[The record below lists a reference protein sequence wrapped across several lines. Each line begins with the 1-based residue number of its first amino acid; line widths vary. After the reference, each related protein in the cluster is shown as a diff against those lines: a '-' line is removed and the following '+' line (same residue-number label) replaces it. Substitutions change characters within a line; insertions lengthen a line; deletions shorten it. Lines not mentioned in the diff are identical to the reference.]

1 MSDET
6 DKTILSSSDSWFA
19 ASDGRL
25 PVLIVL
31 RGAQIGRRYLLN
43 EQALVVGRR
52 AGKASLVIPG
62 DPEIS
67 AAHCRIHYD
76 PTRGAY
82 VLDDVGSTNGTR
94 INGTSVTGRTAL
106 DDGDKIVLGQT
117 ILKFTFHDVVEAE
130 FHREVD
136 RMINI
141 DELTGLVVLRVFEVR
156 LRQALAACVAA
167 GRPLGVLM
175 MDMDGLKKINDTH
188 GHHVGARTIAQ
199 VGALLGPLLAPD
211 GLVTRFGGDEFTA
224 FAPDRDRA
232 ATRELGEEMRRVLAA
247 SPIDS
252 EGVRLQPTLS
262 IGVAACPE
270 DGTSPEKLT
279 RRADEALYRAKAAGR
294 NRVVSEGGLG

>member
-1 MSDET
+1 MSDDA
-6 DKTILSSSDSWFA
+6 DKTMVSI
-19 ASDGRL
+19 SDGWLATGERRL

-43 EQALVVGRR
+43 EQGLVIGRR
-52 AGKASLVIPG
+52 AGKAGVVISG

-76 PTRGAY
+76 PMRATYA
-82 VLDDVGSTNGTR
+82 LDDVGSTNGTR
-94 INGTSVTGRTAL
+94 INGTPVTRRTDL
-106 DDGDKIVLGQT
+106 GDGDKILLGQT

-156 LRQALAACVAA
+156 FRQALAACAAA
-167 GRPLGVLM
+167 GQPLGVLM
-175 MDMDGLKKINDTH
+175 MDMDGLKRINDTH

-199 VGALLGPLLAPD
+199 VGRLLGTLLAPD

-224 FAPDRDRA
+224 FTPGRDRE
-232 ATRELGEEMRRVLAA
+232 ATRELGETIRRALGVN
-247 SPIDS
+247 PICCDDVT
-252 EGVRLQPTLS
+252 VRPTLS
-262 IGVAACPE
+262 IGVAAFPE
-270 DGTSPEKLT
+270 DGASPEKLT

-294 NRVVSEGGLG
+294 DMVSV